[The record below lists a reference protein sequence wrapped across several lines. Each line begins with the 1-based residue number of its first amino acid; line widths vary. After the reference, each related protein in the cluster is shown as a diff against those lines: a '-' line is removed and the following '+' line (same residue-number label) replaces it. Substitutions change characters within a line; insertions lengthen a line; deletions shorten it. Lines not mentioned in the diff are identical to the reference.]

1 MTVHFYRKHR
11 RATNFKCE
19 MKLENKTKVMNIT
32 INYEK
37 VSDVEGWNFDIDRR
51 ERKERRHPILAYNS
65 KYRQK
70 GEH

>member
-1 MTVHFYRKHR
+1 
-11 RATNFKCE
+11 